1 MDDADKRYASL
12 TESLRPGHKESNTM
26 EGNSTVKQV
35 TRRRANGRTSG
46 LADGR
51 TADRIRTHE
60 QTSVKLQKRIESSRV
75 QFALR

>member
-26 EGNSTVKQV
+26 EGHSTVKQV

-46 LADGR
+46 LADWR
-51 TADRIRTHE
+51 TDGQRTGYGH
-60 QTSVKLQKRIESSRV
+60 TSRR
-75 QFALR
+75 R